1 MNIIKLRS
9 KIFYLAFIFLLINL
23 IYSCSSVKPIKEV
36 DFDGFSQIDKGDS
49 LQMNWRFINAEKV
62 LIDGME
68 REFTAYDKVSV
79 LPLEN
84 THYKFRVIGE
94 EDTLNLTWRIYVSEP
109 EVVEEVKEVSR
120 NDYSASYIESKYF
133 RGMSNEGS
141 SNKPKRLKVMR
152 NIYKKTDAKSRVIV
166 LDKYG
171 NYMPNLGNGKNL
183 NWASLQHCANG
194 VVGNPIMKYTEVM
207 KSGQN
212 ISLGVVLD
220 NSAAAEYNLMAMET
234 IKSHIE
240 NMNSEDNFIFTYF
253 NQNAFTHIPYTKVKN
268 IQDNISELKLPDANG
283 INAIYKSAYKTLS
296 AMKSNMDDY
305 RKALV
310 ILTFS
315 SNNAATIYNPK
326 DVIDLARELDI
337 PVYIVSVGDGIDSYS
352 LRYISDAGGGRYY
365 NLDPDDL
372 SLFGDI
378 LNEITFSMNSYYEL
392 SIDPSSFEQ
401 EECEKLKSEMSLNI
415 GGNNINDIFDYI
427 PEPMWTSSRHE
438 TLVAFDYKRTR
449 VSEDYKELCESLA
462 RVLKD
467 NPSYN
472 IELIG
477 HSSIEGNSEAN
488 IKISE
493 RRAEN
498 VKKFLVSNGVVAE
511 RIKTKG
517 EGANMPIYYLPQSP
531 WQQFYNR
538 RVEVR
543 WLIPEMMPYE
553 IVAEQLWTEE
563 DAEDFVNEWRRR
575 GYRSYYQRYLVN
587 NKPVYR
593 VKLWGYESLKSA
605 QSEAMAISKEF
616 KVKLEVE

>member
-1 MNIIKLRS
+1 MNIINFRS
-9 KIFYLAFIFLLINL
+9 KLLILTINL
-23 IYSCSSVKPIKEV
+23 VLICLTYSCSSVKPIKEI
-36 DFDGFSQIDKGDS
+36 DFDGFSQIDRGDS
-49 LQMNWRFINAEKV
+49 LQMNWRFINAKKV
-62 LIDGME
+62 LIDGVN
-68 REFTAYDKVSV
+68 REFATYDKVSL

-84 THYKFRVIGE
+84 THYKFNVVGE
-94 EDTLNLTWRIYVSEP
+94 VDTLKLTWRVYVQQP
-109 EVVEEVKEVSR
+109 ENIEEIKEEVKTEY
-120 NDYSASYIESKYF
+120 NASYIESRYF

-141 SNKPKRLKVMR
+141 TNKPKRLKVMR

-171 NYMPNLGNGKNL
+171 NYMPNLGEDKNL

-194 VVGNPIMKYTEVM
+194 VVGNPISKYTKVM
-207 KSGQN
+207 KTGQN
-212 ISLGVVLD
+212 VSLGVVLD

-240 NMNSEDNFIFTYF
+240 NMNPDDNFIFTYF
-253 NQNAFTHIPYTKVKN
+253 NQNAFTHIPFTKVKN
-268 IQDNISELKLPDANG
+268 IQDNISELKLPEANG
-283 INAIYKSAYKTLS
+283 VNAIYKSAFKTLS
-296 AMKSNMDDY
+296 AMKSNMDEY

-326 DVIDLARELDI
+326 DVIELVRELDI

-378 LNEITFSMNSYYEL
+378 LNEITFSLNSYYEL
-392 SIDPSSFEQ
+392 NIDPTSFEQ

-415 GGNNINDIFDYI
+415 GGNTINDIFDYI

-449 VSEDYKELCESLA
+449 VSDDYKELCESMA

-477 HSSIEGNSEAN
+477 HSSIEGNSNAN
-488 IKISE
+488 IDISE

-498 VKKFLVSNGVVAE
+498 VKKFLVSNGVSPE

-593 VKLWGYESLKSA
+593 VKLWGYESLESA